1 MKEKMTETISIKLG
15 KSMKEQLRVLAEADR
30 RTLSSYIAIVLED
43 YLEARSGD
51 ARKAKVTAKQQ
62 GAAKRTAE

>member
-15 KSMKEQLRVLAEADR
+15 KSMKEELRALAESDR

-43 YLEARSGD
+43 FLERRRAERADVSKRPRG
-51 ARKAKVTAKQQ
+51 AK
-62 GAAKRTAE
+62 

>member
-15 KSMKEQLRVLAEADR
+15 KSMKEQLRALAEADR

-43 YLEARSGD
+43 FL
-51 ARKAKVTAKQQ
+51 KQQ
-62 GAAKRTAE
+62 NGKKRGNK

>member
-15 KSMKEQLRVLAEADR
+15 KTMKEELRALAESDR

-43 YLEARSGD
+43 FLAQRRAGKAD
-51 ARKAKVTAKQQ
+51 VGKKPPARKK
-62 GAAKRTAE
+62 GDS